1 MDQQY
6 HFYALVSRMKTIR
19 RWSLMR
25 NSVTENV
32 QEHSLMTAVI
42 AHGLCLIKNTLF
54 GGAVDANKVATM
66 AMFHDMTEVFTG
78 DMPTPVKYYNPE
90 ISKAYKQ
97 IESVAKEKILGRL
110 PQELTAAYR
119 DVLNMQDTDEYEK
132 RIIRAADKITA
143 YIKCVE
149 EQHSGNTEFDK
160 AKLSLKKTID
170 GFTDMPEVTYFMQR
184 FMNAFG
190 LTLDEI

>member
-54 GGAVDANKVATM
+54 DGMVDANKVATM
-66 AMFHDMTEVFTG
+66 ALFHDMTEVFTG

-90 ISKAYKQ
+90 INKAYKQ
-97 IESVAKEKILGRL
+97 IELVAKEKILGRL
-110 PQELTAAYR
+110 PQELTAVYR
-119 DVLNMQDTDEYEK
+119 DVLDMQDTDEYEK
-132 RIIRAADKITA
+132 RIIHAADKITA
-143 YIKCVE
+143 YIKCIE
-149 EQHSGNTEFDK
+149 EQHSGNTEFGK
-160 AKLSLKKTID
+160 AKLTLKKTID
-170 GFTDMPEVTYFMQR
+170 SFADMPEVTYFMQH
-184 FMNAFG
+184 FMDAFG